1 VPTGLRFVF
10 EPFEIDSA
18 RRRLTASGEPVA
30 VSERHL
36 DVLLLLVTRAGQIIS
51 KDDLLQA
58 GWKDVAVGDNS
69 LEQAIS
75 SLRRL
80 LSSHPSGAGC
90 IETVPRRGY
99 RFGAEVTRMAA
110 RESDAGLDAL
120 LAPHRAFIEGR
131 AALETLEGD
140 QVVRARDV
148 FADVLRS
155 APEYASA
162 HVGLAN
168 ACIMQFEMTRA
179 DPAPDVPALALAV
192 SHAREACRLDPQ
204 SGEAWATLGFV
215 LDRTGDRLDARAAA
229 TRAVTLEP
237 DNWRH
242 RFRLSYVSWGDER
255 LRAAHQ
261 TLTLLPNFALAHWL
275 AATVHVARQ
284 ALGEAERELAA
295 GLASQSG
302 QPQVGEI
309 RSARFSAVALHWL
322 MGLIYLARGD
332 ETRAL
337 EEFEREL
344 SDASAGQLY
353 ARECAANTWYAI
365 GALRLRQGRRA
376 DAGAAFVRAI
386 EHVPAHPMAQLGL
399 AASGSSS
406 PIAPPPV
413 DVGRGQPGRRTSLVD
428 AAMFQAAPLVVAGAH
443 AEAARILDDAL
454 AGEPAGNAAWLL
466 PIEPLLQ
473 VAARPEVWARTLA
486 RLRNRAS

>member
-1 VPTGLRFVF
+1 MPTGPRFVF
-10 EPFEIDSA
+10 EPFELDSA
-18 RRRLTASGEPVA
+18 RRRLTVSGEPVA
-30 VSERHL
+30 VSERQL
-36 DVLLLLVTRAGQIIS
+36 DVLLLLLARAGQIIA

-58 GWKDVAVGDNS
+58 GWGDVAVGDNS

-80 LSSHPSGAGC
+80 LGRHLSGATV
-90 IETVPRRGY
+90 IETIPRRGY
-99 RFGAEVTRMAA
+99 RFAAAVTRMAA
-110 RESDAGLDAL
+110 RESDAGLEAL

-131 AALETLEGD
+131 AALETLESD
-140 QVVRARDV
+140 RVARAREV

-168 ACIMQFEMTRA
+168 ACVMRFEMTRA
-179 DPAPDVPALALAV
+179 DPAPDVAALALAAD
-192 SHAREACRLDPQ
+192 HAREACRLDPQ

-215 LDRTGDRLDARAAA
+215 LDRTGDGLDARAAA

-242 RFRLSYVSWGDER
+242 RFRLSYISWGDER

-295 GLASQSG
+295 GLALQVG
-302 QPQVGEI
+302 QPTGGT
-309 RSARFSAVALHWL
+309 RFSAVALHWL
-322 MGLIYLARGD
+322 MGLIHLARGD
-332 ETRAL
+332 EARAL

-365 GALRLRQGRRA
+365 GALRLRQDQPAAAR
-376 DAGAAFVRAI
+376 AAFVRAI
-386 EHVPAHPMAQLGL
+386 DHVPAHPMAQLGL
-399 AASGSSS
+399 AACGPSNR
-406 PIAPPPV
+406 IAPLVAVGSGPPS
-413 DVGRGQPGRRTSLVD
+413 RRTSPVD
-428 AAMFQAAPLVVAGAH
+428 AAVCQAAQLVVAGAH
-443 AEAARILDDAL
+443 AEAARIVDEAL
-454 AGEPAGNAAWLL
+454 AGAAGGNAGWLL

-473 VAARPEVWARTLA
+473 VTAHPDVWARTLA
-486 RLRNRAS
+486 RLRNRASLDRF

>member
-1 VPTGLRFVF
+1 VPTGPRFVF
-10 EPFEIDSA
+10 EPFELDSV
-18 RRRLTASGEPVA
+18 RRRLTSSGEPVA
-30 VSERHL
+30 VSERQL
-36 DVLLLLVTRAGQIIS
+36 DVLLLLVARAGQIIS

-80 LSSHPSGAGC
+80 LSRHPSGGAC

-99 RFGAEVTRMAA
+99 RFGADVTRMAA

-131 AALETLEGD
+131 AALETLEAD
-140 QVVRARDV
+140 RVARAREV
-148 FADVLRS
+148 FAEVLRS
-155 APEYASA
+155 APEYAPA

-168 ACIMQFEMTRA
+168 ACVMQFEMTRA
-179 DPAPDVPALALAV
+179 DPAPDAAALALAAD
-192 SHAREACRLDPQ
+192 HARDACRLDPQ

-295 GLASQSG
+295 GLA
-302 QPQVGEI
+302 PQVGQPI
-309 RSARFSAVALHWL
+309 GGARFSAVALHWL
-322 MGLIYLARGD
+322 MGLICLARGD
-332 ETRAL
+332 EARAL

-365 GALRLRQGRRA
+365 GALRLRQSRPA
-376 DAGAAFVRAI
+376 DASAAFLRAI
-386 EHVPAHPMAQLGL
+386 DHVPAHPMARVGL
-399 AASGSSS
+399 VASGASSS
-406 PIAPPPV
+406 IAPALV
-413 DVGRGQPGRRTSLVD
+413 ETAGGQAIRRRTSPVD
-428 AAMFQAAPLVVAGAH
+428 AAVFQAAQLAVAGAQ

-454 AGEPAGNAAWLL
+454 AAEPAGNAAWLL

-473 VAARPEVWARTLA
+473 VTAHPDVWARALA
-486 RLRNRAS
+486 RVRNRAT